1 MTDEQLNSIAI
12 WLGTGMMVLIVLYH
26 YLSANAKTAAVQM
39 PSATKG
45 VKGHVGASQ

>member
-26 YLSANAKTAAVQM
+26 YLSVNAKPVQM